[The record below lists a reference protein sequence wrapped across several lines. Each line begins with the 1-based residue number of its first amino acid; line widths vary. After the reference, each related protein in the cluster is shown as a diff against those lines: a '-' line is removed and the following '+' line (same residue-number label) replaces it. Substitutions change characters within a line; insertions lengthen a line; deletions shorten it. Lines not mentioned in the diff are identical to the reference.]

1 MYMGNFLHRV
11 GQRAFERKWTVIVI
25 WLVVIVAVGI
35 AAKVFMQPTSGSI
48 TIPGTEAQKTLT
60 RFNELFPD
68 AGAASSRLVVAT
80 PKGKTIDDYK
90 TQITSLATDVAKVSE
105 VTTAVSPFDNPT
117 AVSKDKTIAY
127 VSVQLKPAN
136 SEVSEETIDKVSGIV
151 EKART
156 GGLTV
161 EYGGDLIKKTPGE
174 IVGVGEIGGVVLAL
188 VVLVA
193 TLGALVAAG
202 LPIVI
207 ALVTVVVS
215 MAGLFSLSHVVDIN
229 STTPALAVMLGLAVG
244 IDYSLF
250 IINRYRTFVHEG
262 FQLAEAAGKA
272 IATAGNAVIFAATTV
287 VIALSALTV
296 VQIPF
301 MATMGLSA
309 AATVALAAV
318 VAVTLVP
325 ALLGVA
331 GMRVF
336 SRRSRANIQR
346 RLAKKTITTEKVVNS
361 TIWHRWAGLLQRYR
375 YLMLFGALAAIVVM
389 ALPIR
394 QLDLGLP
401 TDEVAAKES
410 TQRKAYDLLA
420 KGFGAG
426 FNAPLLIVVEG
437 LPATTQAD
445 KNAAAASL
453 MAEYQKRAA
462 EQVAAEQQKFQQA
475 IAAATTPEQKAAVQ
489 QQIEAAQA
497 QSVSQQ
503 QAGIQQVV
511 AQIDKYAPYNQLKLV
526 ADKIAAA
533 PGVAQATPI
542 LTADNGTKGAIQ
554 VIPSS
559 GPSDTKTK
567 DLVAYLRD
575 DTNRKEL
582 LNNTSA
588 SFGVTGTT
596 ALQIDINAKLSQA
609 LPVYLAV
616 VVGLSLLLLMIAF
629 RSILIPIKATLGF
642 LLSVVAMFGALVAVF
657 QWGWFGIAEA
667 PGPLTSFVPIITI
680 GILFGLAMDYE
691 FFLVSGMQEAY
702 HQNKNATE
710 AVVRGFSLGSKVVT
724 AAAFIMIAVFAG
736 FVSNHDSTIQTIGF
750 ALAFG
755 IFVDAFIVRL
765 TIVPIVMLLLGRA
778 AWWLPSWLDRSL
790 PHVSIEGEESPAPA
804 KR

>member
-1 MYMGNFLHRV
+1 MGNFLHKV
-11 GQRAFERKWTVIVI
+11 GQKAFERKWAVVVF
-25 WLVVIVAVGI
+25 WLVVIALAGI
-35 AAKVFMQPTSGSI
+35 AAKAFMQPTSGSI

-60 RFNELFPD
+60 RFNELFPA
-68 AGAASSRLVVAT
+68 AGAASNRLVVAV
-80 PKGKTIDDYK
+80 PAGKTVDDYK
-90 TQITSLATDVAKVSE
+90 TQITDLAAKVAKVPE
-105 VTTAVSPFDNPT
+105 VTAAASPFDNQT
-117 AVSKDKTIAY
+117 AISKDKTVAF
-127 VSVQLKPAN
+127 VAVQLKPHG
-136 SEVSEETIDKVSGIV
+136 SEVSDDTISKVADIV
-151 EKART
+151 SRART
-156 GGLTV
+156 GGLEV

-174 IVGVGEIGGVVLAL
+174 IVGIGEIGGVVLAL

-202 LPIVI
+202 MPIVI
-207 ALVTVVVS
+207 ALVTVVIS
-215 MAGLFSLSHVVDIN
+215 MAGLFSLSRVVDIN

-262 FQLAEAAGKA
+262 FSLPEAAGKA

-287 VIALSALTV
+287 VIALAALSV

-301 MATMGLSA
+301 MTTMGLAA

-325 ALLGVA
+325 ALLGIA
-331 GMRVF
+331 GFRVF
-336 SRRSRANIQR
+336 GRKLRADIQK
-346 RLAKKTITTEKVVNS
+346 RLAKKSIHAEKVS
-361 TIWHRWAGLLQRYR
+361 RRTIWHRWAELLQRFR
-375 YLMLFGALAAIVVM
+375 YPVLFAALALVAVM

-394 QLDLGLP
+394 QLNLGLP
-401 TDEVAAKES
+401 TDEVAAKDS

-445 KNAAAASL
+445 KNAVAGPIL
-453 MAEYQKRAA
+453 AEYQKQTAA
-462 EQVAAEQQKFQQA
+462 QVAAAQQKIQQA
-475 IAAATTPEQKAAVQ
+475 MDAATTPEEAAAVQ
-489 QQIEAAQA
+489 QQIQEAQALAAQ
-497 QSVSQQ
+497 QQ
-503 QAGIQQVV
+503 QAGARQV
-511 AQIDKYAPYNQLKLV
+511 AAEIDKYAPYYQLKLV

-533 PGVAQATPI
+533 PGVAQAVPI
-542 LTADNGTKGAIQ
+542 LTTNGGTKGAIQ

-559 GPSDTKTK
+559 GPSDAKTK
-567 DLVAYLRD
+567 DLVAYLRSD
-575 DTNRKEL
+575 ANRKDL
-582 LNNTSA
+582 MNNTGA

-596 ALQIDINAKLSQA
+596 ALQIDINSKLAQA

-629 RSILIPIKATLGF
+629 RSILVPIKATLGF

-657 QWGWFGIAEA
+657 QWGWFGIAAA

-702 HQNKNATE
+702 HQNKNAAQ
-710 AVVRGFSLGSKVVT
+710 AVTRGFSLGSKVVT

-736 FVSNHDSTIQTIGF
+736 FVSNHDATIQTIGF

-765 TIVPIVMLLLGRA
+765 TIVPIVMSLLGRA
-778 AWWLPSWLDRSL
+778 AWWLPKWLDRIL
-790 PHVSIEGEESPAPA
+790 PHVSIEGEETPAPA